1 MPLSGS
7 LRGKRARVALVMAE
21 DIPLPSDIEDG
32 EHTISDLFRGD
43 DGVDEVVVES
53 DKQGDTT
60 QPEEILLAQTFKE
73 AGIHLKAIK
82 RLGDAASV
90 RAALPTTAL
99 LADKFVWTTPRVR
112 TLAVK
117 CGFTPSSGAQGK
129 AILK

>member
-1 MPLSGS
+1 LEQE
-7 LRGKRARVALVMAE
+7 KH
-21 DIPLPSDIEDG
+21 IQ
-32 EHTISDLFRGD
+32 F
-43 DGVDEVVVES
+43 
-53 DKQGDTT
+53 
-60 QPEEILLAQTFKE
+60 AQAFKE

-117 CGFTPSSGAQGK
+117 CGFTPSSGAQRK
-129 AILK
+129 AILKWIEDFRRKLESMDLDEDPL